1 MVAAPHFLTKG
12 AIKVLIIDRF
22 EGDWAVIEFGD
33 KTFDI
38 PRSLLPKEAREG
50 DVIQISISID
60 NHATRDREEAVRKLA
75 DELFEEQERKPL

>member
-1 MVAAPHFLTKG
+1 M
-12 AIKVLIIDRF
+12 LIIDRF

-50 DVIQISISID
+50 DVIQISISIG
-60 NHATRDREEAVRKLA
+60 NHATKDREEAVRKLT
-75 DELFEEQERKPL
+75 DELFEE